1 MCCLFSTSW
10 KKSAFSWKKNKML
23 KNWWSYQ
30 YVNEFLYKDD
40 INTLIVTSRYKI
52 DRKTDP
58 GHRFTVSPDCEV
70 KVRRGLDGETLDREA
85 LEGRGDENY
94 EVHILAVDK
103 GG

>member
-1 MCCLFSTSW
+1 M
-10 KKSAFSWKKNKML
+10 
-23 KNWWSYQ
+23 
-30 YVNEFLYKDD
+30 NEFLYKDN
-40 INTLIVTSRYKI
+40 IKILIVMSRYKI

-94 EVHILAVDK
+94 EVNIVAVDK
-103 GG
+103 VG

>member
-1 MCCLFSTSW
+1 
-10 KKSAFSWKKNKML
+10 
-23 KNWWSYQ
+23 
-30 YVNEFLYKDD
+30 
-40 INTLIVTSRYKI
+40 
-52 DRKTDP
+52 
-58 GHRFTVSPDCEV
+58 VSPDCEV